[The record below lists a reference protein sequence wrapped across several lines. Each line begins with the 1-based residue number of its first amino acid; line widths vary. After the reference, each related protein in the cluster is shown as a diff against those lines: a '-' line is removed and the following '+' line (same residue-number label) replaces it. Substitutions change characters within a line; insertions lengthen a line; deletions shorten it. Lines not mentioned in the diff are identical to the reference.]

1 MGIFEFVF
9 GKSAPKDDSKGK
21 QAYYLNDDDS
31 KSFGDIDYMRSSKT
45 VKRTFAKKKGQTEH
59 MESVRQIS
67 ATKAGVADPNAGLF
81 SPLTQ
86 AAVSNNDSAGS
97 TGFSSSAPQSA
108 RPRRTAKSSDMDMFR
123 NMAKEIRK

>member
-9 GKSAPKDDSKGK
+9 GKGAPKDDSKGK

-59 MESVRQIS
+59 LESVRQIS
-67 ATKAGVADPNAGLF
+67 ALKSGVADPNAGLF

-86 AAVSNNDSAGS
+86 EAVSSNDNGSS
-97 TGFSSSAPQSA
+97 TGFNSSVPKSA
-108 RPRRTAKSSDMDMFR
+108 RPRRTAKSGDMDMFR

>member
-31 KSFGDIDYMRSSKT
+31 KSFGDIDYMRSSKM
-45 VKRTFAKKKGQTEH
+45 VRRTFAKKKGQEKH
-59 MESVRQIS
+59 FESVRQIS
-67 ATKAGVADPNAGLF
+67 ADKAGVVDSNAGLF

-86 AAVSNNDSAGS
+86 AAVSDNNAGSAG
-97 TGFSSSAPQSA
+97 FNSSVPKSV
-108 RPRRTAKSSDMDMFR
+108 RPNRTAKSGDMDMFR
-123 NMAKEIRK
+123 NMAKDIRK